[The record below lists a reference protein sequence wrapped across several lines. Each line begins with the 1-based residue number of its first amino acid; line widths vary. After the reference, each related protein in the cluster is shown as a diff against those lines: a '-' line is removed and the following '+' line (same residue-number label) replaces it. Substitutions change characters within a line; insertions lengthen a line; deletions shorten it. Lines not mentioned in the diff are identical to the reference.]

1 MVMTMFFD
9 PFREF
14 SRVAGAVLGTMPGT
28 TGMPVDLYLEGDH
41 YVLKA
46 DLPGVRPDSI
56 DVSVDGQVLTIRAE
70 RVEDVKEDVT
80 WIANE
85 RPDLSLLRQFS
96 VSDGVDGE
104 HVSATYDSG
113 VLTVVVPLA
122 ERTTSRKIQVG
133 SAQTEQR
140 SVEGGTKEQPAAEQQ
155 EQKAEP
161 VPVHQEA

>member
-14 SRVAGAVLGTMPGT
+14 SRVAGAVLGTLPGT
-28 TGMPVDLYLEGDH
+28 TGMPVDLYLEGDQ

-56 DVSVDGQVLTIRAE
+56 DVSVDGQVLTVRAE

-85 RPDLSLLRQFS
+85 RPDLSLLRQFT
-96 VSDGVDGE
+96 VSDGIDGE
-104 HVSATYDSG
+104 HVSASYDDG
-113 VLTVVVPLA
+113 VLTVVLPLA
-122 ERTTSRKIQVG
+122 ERARAHKIQVG
-133 SAQTEQR
+133 SGQPAQR
-140 SVEGGTKEQPAAEQQ
+140 SVEGTTEQQPAAEQQ
-155 EQKAEP
+155 QKAEP
-161 VPVHQEA
+161 APVHQQA